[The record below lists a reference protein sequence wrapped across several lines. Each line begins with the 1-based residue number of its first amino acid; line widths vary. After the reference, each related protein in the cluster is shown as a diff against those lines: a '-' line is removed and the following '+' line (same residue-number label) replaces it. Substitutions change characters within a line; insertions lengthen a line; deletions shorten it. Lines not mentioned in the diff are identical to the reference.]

1 MELPKE
7 EAVKI
12 AAELY
17 EKSECIAHRRFGV
30 NFLNYYDDRL
40 KLEKWLYDSFI
51 SIGGKP
57 KKKHPL
63 YFVLE
68 ASDKFHQYYEMGEVI
83 RMCLDD
89 IEDYDVSFTLG
100 DSMEQMYTTNNL
112 QVFSKQKLMEYIRKY
127 NNVHEFLNHI
137 KAKYSIVEVQL
148 WNNVTEE
155 MSV

>member
-12 AAELY
+12 AAKLY

-68 ASDKFHQYYEMGEVI
+68 TSDKFHQYYEMGEVVRI
-83 RMCLDD
+83 CLDD
-89 IEDYDVSFTLG
+89 IKDCDVSFTFG
-100 DSMEQMYTTNNL
+100 DSMEQMYITNNL
-112 QVFSKQKLMEYIRKY
+112 QVFSKQKLLECIRKY
-127 NNVHEFLNHI
+127 DNVHEFLNHI
-137 KAKYSIVEVQL
+137 KPKYSIVEVQV
-148 WNNVTEE
+148 WNDVTEE
-155 MSV
+155 M